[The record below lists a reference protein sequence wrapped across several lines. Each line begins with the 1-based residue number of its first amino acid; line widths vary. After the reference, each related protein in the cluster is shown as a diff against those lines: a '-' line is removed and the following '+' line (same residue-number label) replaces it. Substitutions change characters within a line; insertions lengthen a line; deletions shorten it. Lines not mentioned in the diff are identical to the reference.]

1 MDDSKEEKKDDLDRI
16 RRDIKEGRLDSA
28 IRNLANRLIIAT
40 ISPGPDK
47 SELYYLLGNACRKKG
62 DFHLAMDFYTRA
74 IEENP
79 DSPAVEAR
87 KVLQGIMNF
96 YNKDMYNH

>member
-1 MDDSKEEKKDDLDRI
+1 MNDADKEIDNDLDRI
-16 RRDIKEGRLDSA
+16 KLYIKEGRLDDA
-28 IRNLANRLIIAT
+28 TRYIASSIVAASVT
-40 ISPGPDK
+40 GTDK
-47 SELYYLLGNACRKKG
+47 SELYYLLGNIYRKKG
-62 DFHLAMDFYTRA
+62 DFHFAMDYYTKA

-79 DSPAVEAR
+79 ESPAVEAR

>member
-1 MDDSKEEKKDDLDRI
+1 MNYLDDKEDLDRV
-16 RRDIKEGRLDSA
+16 RKDIKEGRVDDA
-28 IRNLANRLIIAT
+28 IRYLTHCIVTAEITPDA
-40 ISPGPDK
+40 DK
-47 SELYYLLGNACRKKG
+47 SELYYLFGNAYRKKG
-62 DFHLAMDFYTRA
+62 DFHLAMDYYTKA

>member
-1 MDDSKEEKKDDLDRI
+1 MDDIERI
-16 RRDIKEGRLDSA
+16 RKDIKEGRLQDA
-28 IRNLANRLIIAT
+28 IRLLANCIVAAAITPNA
-40 ISPGPDK
+40 DK
-47 SELYYLLGNACRKKG
+47 SELFYLMGNAYRKMG
-62 DFHLAMDFYTRA
+62 DFQMAMDYYAKA

-87 KVLQGIMNF
+87 KVLQGIMSF